1 MTSATRQRL
10 IPSSTR
16 LSALY
21 LLVGVIF
28 TALNAWRMARAG
40 EVAVFPV
47 IGLVVGLALVV
58 VAVVG
63 LATNRR
69 STR

>member
-1 MTSATRQRL
+1 MTSATRQRF

-21 LLVGVIF
+21 LLVGVLF
-28 TALNAWRMARAG
+28 TALNGWRMARAG
-40 EVAVFPV
+40 EVAVFPA
-47 IGLVVGLALVV
+47 IGLVAGLALVV

-63 LATNRR
+63 LATHRR
-69 STR
+69 SAR